1 MKKLRALLLILVLL
15 QTGSLLFAEND
26 QKLVRLGHD
35 VYSALTALY
44 LEQGLAPPSTSGPY
58 SVAELREYLARIDRS
73 TLSPAGLRAYAYVQT
88 FLTHRVRA
96 SDDKGNLQFN
106 TDPTVT
112 IAGYAQTN
120 PNAAP
125 SQEPQWLQRPPLV
138 SIPLEV
144 WLFNS
149 FYADIEPEILID
161 RFEAQLPAGG
171 SGTAYS
177 FNPTNVPLS
186 LAQVDF
192 NIPYRAFMSLGGR
205 HWNVD
210 LGRFKL
216 SWGNGAFGNL
226 MLSPNSDFY
235 DNVRFSTFW
244 KNFKYTA
251 VYISLPPYWP
261 GFTPPYPTALP
272 GGWASDQATTS
283 GIPDPYKAFFGHR
296 LEFRIGKRVTTAISE
311 AVVFGGAYPQLS
323 DFNPLMVFH
332 NWFIPW
338 RAKSLATAELSVN
351 PFKWL
356 VLYGQLAVFNF
367 RNFEYSEYTSAT
379 TIPNALGYFGGAK
392 GSFPLGQG
400 YLTAAFQWTKTDPW
414 LYIGGND
421 SSGNSYYNQPWLSY
435 TMDEYYTSNVLGTKT
450 LVEWPLG
457 WYYGPDTIV
466 WNASL
471 AYQVYGKYKAGAELR
486 IEQQGINT
494 IDTAFRLG
502 PSATSMIAVQDT
514 PFPIDTQV
522 VHLFGSWLVGRLLS
536 ADWTVGGDIFLVN
549 VQNINHVSGDKSFNV
564 QFVGSL
570 SLKY

>member
-1 MKKLRALLLILVLL
+1 MKKSRALFVLLVLL
-15 QTGSLLFAEND
+15 QTGSLLFAENN
-26 QKLVRLGHD
+26 QKIIRLGSD

-58 SVAELREYLARIDRS
+58 SVEELREYLARIDRS
-73 TLSPAGLRAYAYVQT
+73 TLSPAGLQAYAYVET

-96 SDDKGNLQFN
+96 SDDMGNFQFN
-106 TDPTVT
+106 TEPTVT

-120 PNAAP
+120 PDAAP
-125 SQEPQWLQRPPLV
+125 SQEPQWLQRPALV
-138 SIPLEV
+138 NIPLEV
-144 WLFNS
+144 WLFNG
-149 FYADIEPEILID
+149 FYADLEPELLID
-161 RFEAQLPAGG
+161 RFEAQLPAG
-171 SGTAYS
+171 SAPASYS

-186 LAQVDF
+186 MAQVDF
-192 NIPYRAFMSLGGR
+192 NIPYRAFMSLGGP

-216 SWGNGAFGNL
+216 SWGNGVFGNL
-226 MLSPNSDFY
+226 MLAPNSDFY
-235 DNVRFSTFW
+235 DNLRFSTFW
-244 KNFKYTA
+244 KNFKYTF
-251 VYISLPPYWP
+251 VFISLPPYWP
-261 GFTPPYPTALP
+261 GFVPPYPTSLP
-272 GGWASDQATTS
+272 SGWASDQATTS

-296 LEFRIGKRVTTAISE
+296 LEFRIGNRVTTAISE
-311 AVVFGGAYPQLS
+311 AVVYGGAYPSLT
-323 DFNPLMVFH
+323 DINPLMIWH
-332 NWFIPW
+332 NLFVPW
-338 RAKSLATAELSVN
+338 MAKSLVTAEVSVN

-356 VLYGQLAVFNF
+356 ELYGQLAVFNF

-392 GSFPLGQG
+392 GSFPLGKG

-421 SSGNSYYNQPWLSY
+421 SSANGNYNQPWLSY
-435 TMDEYYTSNVLGTKT
+435 SMSEFYTSNVLGTKT

-457 WYYGPDTIV
+457 WQYGPDTIV
-466 WNASL
+466 WNASV
-471 AYQVYGKYKAGAELR
+471 AYQVYGTYKAGAELR

-502 PSATSMIAVQDT
+502 PTATGMVAVQDT

-522 VHLFGSWLVGRLLS
+522 VHLFGSWLIGRILS
-536 ADWTVGGDIFLVN
+536 ADWTVGGDIFFVN

-570 SLKY
+570 SLTY